1 MVEDLA
7 TDDKEPSP
15 SAAYWLV
22 RQTRE
27 RFMSLDYPK
36 PPFPAQQ
43 QAINARLV
51 RDRPQMGT
59 KVHIGTFCWLVACCC
74 CIDEVT
80 GASGS
85 QTSVRQDCA

>member
-1 MVEDLA
+1 MVDDLA
-7 TDDKEPSP
+7 TDDQEPSP

-51 RDRPQMGT
+51 RDHPPDGYESAHRNVLLAGRLLLL
-59 KVHIGTFCWLVACCC
+59 H
-74 CIDEVT
+74 
-80 GASGS
+80 
-85 QTSVRQDCA
+85 